1 MEKLNFNVNDDFDF
15 QEYIKEIKNNN
26 LISPIIASLKI
37 TDDEIETYY
46 ELFNYYLNINNKC
59 FSCQSKNECNHSTKG
74 LMYQIKRDSYNQLSD
89 SFIIC
94 KYFKDYYV
102 RKNNLLYTTFDKE
115 EILDDSQKNFVYD
128 NIALLGKDFTKRI
141 ISLLKGEKISGAFLQ
156 LKNAKIRLKLL
167 KSLSYGL
174 LLKYKVSIVKL
185 SDLLKEIKSDFK
197 TNDKEDTFKI
207 VLESDILIIDGLGNE
222 AISAWSRDEILLS
235 LIDNRLQSEKT
246 TILCSEFSLEELPK
260 IYKLNYND
268 DTKANHLIE
277 KINEIKM

>member
-1 MEKLNFNVNDDFDF
+1 
-15 QEYIKEIKNNN
+15 
-26 LISPIIASLKI
+26 
-37 TDDEIETYY
+37 
-46 ELFNYYLNINNKC
+46 
-59 FSCQSKNECNHSTKG
+59 
-74 LMYQIKRDSYNQLSD
+74 MYQIKRDSYNQLSD